1 MQDWGIANGYHD
13 VAGRWIDVPAETLA
27 AVRATMGAPP
37 DPEHSGDPGPPGT
50 SPGDD
55 PVVSFRPGQAPA
67 GVAAGGPWELH
78 TEDGAILTVESD
90 GDLPPDLPLG
100 YHRLRHVARGS
111 GVSPGGDRGSSAERL
126 LIVSPG
132 RCHLP
137 PDLRTWGWAAQLY
150 AARSR
155 ESWGIGDLADL
166 RRLAAWSRGLGAGLC
181 LLNPLHASV
190 PDYPRP
196 SPYYPS
202 SRCFRNPIYLR
213 IEDVPGAGPSLEI
226 PGADDRVFDL
236 AALAAEGRALNSDR
250 RIDRQA
256 VWKLK
261 KAALEHLWSRFSAAG
276 GDPAFDAFRAE
287 HGETLRHFATHCA
300 MTERFA
306 GPWPEWPEEY
316 RRPDSPAVDR
326 FATEHAERIG
336 YHSWLQWLTEA
347 QLARAGAEI
356 DLMQDLAVGVDP
368 GGADAWLWQD
378 TMALGMRVG
387 APPDEFNTRGQDWG
401 LPPFDPWRLR
411 MAGYDPWI
419 RTVRFGLRAAGGIR
433 VDHVMGLFR
442 LFWIPVGAAAAEG
455 AYVRYR
461 HREMLD
467 ILALESHRAGAY
479 IVGEDLGTVEDF
491 VREELAE
498 RGVLSYRLL
507 WFEPN
512 RPPEF
517 PRQALAAVTTHDLP
531 TIAGLWTG
539 ADLADQRAIGLEPNE
554 EGERGIR
561 RKLADWSGSPDGS
574 DPADVVVNTH
584 RLLAQA
590 PSMILT
596 ATLDDAAVVEER
608 PNVPGTTDERPNWSI
623 ALPAPLEELEES
635 PTPAAIAEALRRS

>member
-1 MQDWGIANGYHD
+1 MHDWGITAGYHD
-13 VAGRWIDVPAETLA
+13 INGRWIDVPPDTLA
-27 AVRATMGAPP
+27 AIRSAMGAPVDP
-37 DPEHSGDPGPPGT
+37 DDHGDAGPAGT

-55 PVVSFRPGQAPA
+55 PVVSFRPGEAPA

-78 TEDGAILTVESD
+78 TEDGAVIAVNSD
-90 GDLPPDLPLG
+90 ADVPPDLPLG
-100 YHRLRHVARGS
+100 YHRLLHV
-111 GVSPGGDRGSSAERL
+111 GDGRERL

-150 AARSR
+150 ATRSR
-155 ESWGIGDLADL
+155 ESWGIGDLGDL
-166 RRLAAWSRGLGAGLC
+166 RRLAAWSRRLGAGMT

-190 PDYPRP
+190 PDYPQP

-202 SRCFRNPIYLR
+202 SRCFRNPLYLR
-213 IEDVPGAGPSLEI
+213 IEDVPGAGAV
-226 PGADDRVFDL
+226 ADAGFDL
-236 AALAAEGRALNSDR
+236 GALAAEGRSLNSDR

-261 KAALEHLWSRFSAAG
+261 KTALEHLWSRFSASG

-287 HGETLRHFATHCA
+287 HGETLRDFATHCA
-300 MTERFA
+300 MTERFP
-306 GPWPEWPEEY
+306 GPWTEWPEEY
-316 RRPDSPAVDR
+316 RRPDAPAVDR
-326 FATEHAERIG
+326 FAAEHADRVG
-336 YHSWLQWLTEA
+336 YHAWLQWLTEA

-387 APPDEFNTRGQDWG
+387 APPDDFNTKGQDWG

-411 MAGYDPWI
+411 QAGYDPWI

-442 LFWIPVGAAAAEG
+442 LFWIPMGAKAAEG

-461 HREMLD
+461 HWEMLD

-498 RGVLSYRLL
+498 RGVMSYRLL
-507 WFEPN
+507 WFEPH

-517 PRQALAAVTTHDLP
+517 PGQALAAVTTHDLP
-531 TIAGLWTG
+531 TIPGMWTG
-539 ADLADQRAIGLEPNE
+539 ADLAEQHAIGLNPNE
-554 EGERGIR
+554 EGAQAIR
-561 RKLADWSGSPDGS
+561 RKLAEWSGSPD
-574 DPADVVVNTH
+574 DAAPADVVVNTH

-608 PNVPGTTDERPNWSI
+608 PNIPGTVDERPNWSI
-623 ALPAPLEELEES
+623 ALPVPLEELEES
-635 PTPAAIAEALRRS
+635 PTPTAIADALRRS

>member
-1 MQDWGIANGYHD
+1 MHDWGISEGYHD
-13 VAGRWIDVPAETLA
+13 YLGHWCEVPGETLA
-27 AVRATMGAPP
+27 AIREAMGAV
-37 DPEHSGDPGPPGT
+37 PGADGHEEDGFAPPGLA
-50 SPGDD
+50 PHEN
-55 PVVSFRPGQAPA
+55 PVVTFRPGEAPA
-67 GVAAGGPWELH
+67 DATVGGPWELH
-78 TEDGAILTVESD
+78 TEDGAVVDLED
-90 GDLPPDLPLG
+90 AGPLPPDLPLG
-100 YHRLRHVARGS
+100 YHRLVHRDDGRN
-111 GVSPGGDRGSSAERL
+111 RL
-126 LIVSPG
+126 LVASPG

-137 PDLRTWGWAAQLY
+137 SDLRTWGWAAQLY
-150 AARSR
+150 ATRST

-166 RRLAAWSRGLGAGLC
+166 RRLARWSARQGAGMC

-190 PDYPRP
+190 PDYPQP

-202 SRCFRNPIYLR
+202 SRCFRNPLYLR
-213 IEDVPGAGPSLEI
+213 VEEVPGSGE
-226 PGADDRVFDL
+226 GADGGFDL

-261 KAALEHLWSRFSAAG
+261 KTALEHLWARFSASG

-287 HGETLRHFATHCA
+287 HGETLKDFATHCA
-300 MTERFA
+300 LTERFP
-306 GPWPEWPEEY
+306 GPWTEWPAEY
-316 RRPDSPAVDR
+316 RRPDAPAVDR
-326 FATEHAERIG
+326 FAAEHADRVG

-387 APPDEFNTRGQDWG
+387 APPDEFNRKGQDWG

-411 MAGYDPWI
+411 MAGYDPL
-419 RTVRFGLRAAGGIR
+419 VRMLRAGLRAAGGIR

-442 LFWIPVGAAAAEG
+442 LFWIPMGTGPADG

-461 HREMLD
+461 HWEMLD

-491 VREELAE
+491 VRAELSE
-498 RGVLSYRLL
+498 RGVLSYRLV
-507 WFEPN
+507 WFEPH
-512 RPPEF
+512 RPPDF
-517 PRQALAAVTTHDLP
+517 PAQSLAAVTTHDLP
-531 TIAGLWTG
+531 TIAGMWTG
-539 ADLADQRAIGLEPNE
+539 ADLAEQHDLGLDPNE
-554 EGERGIR
+554 EGAQAIR
-561 RKLADWSGSPDGS
+561 DRLADWSGSPPDAGPS
-574 DPADVVVNTH
+574 EVVVNTY
-584 RLLAQA
+584 RLLAEA

-608 PNVPGTTDERPNWSI
+608 PNVPGTVEERPNWSI
-623 ALPAPLEELEES
+623 ALPVPLEDLEKS
-635 PTPAAIAEALRRS
+635 PTAAAVAEALRRG

>member
-1 MQDWGIANGYHD
+1 MHDWGISFGYHD
-13 VAGRWIDVPAETLA
+13 ITGRWRDVPPETLA
-27 AVRATMGAPP
+27 AVREAMGAPA
-37 DPEHSGDPGPPGT
+37 DPHDPADHGPPGT
-50 SPGDD
+50 SADAD
-55 PVVSFRPGQAPA
+55 PVVAFQPGQAPA
-67 GVAAGGPWELH
+67 GVTAGGPWELH
-78 TEDGAILTVESD
+78 TEDGAVMAVGSD

-100 YHRLRHVARGS
+100 YHRLRPVARGS
-111 GVSPGGDRGSSAERL
+111 EVSPGGDMGSSGERL

-150 AARSR
+150 ATRSR

-166 RRLAAWSRGLGAGLC
+166 RRLAVWSRRLGAGMC

-190 PDYPRP
+190 PDYPQP

-202 SRCFRNPIYLR
+202 SRCFRNPLYLR
-213 IEDVPGAGPSLEI
+213 VEEVPGAAEDAG
-226 PGADDRVFDL
+226 FDL
-236 AALAAEGRALNSDR
+236 ASLAAEGRALNRDR

-261 KAALEHLWSRFSAAG
+261 KTALEHLWSRFSASG

-287 HGETLRHFATHCA
+287 HGETLEDFATHCA
-300 MTERFA
+300 MTERFPGA
-306 GPWPEWPEEY
+306 WTGWPEEY

-326 FATEHAERIG
+326 FAAEHADRVG
-336 YHSWLQWLTEA
+336 YHAWLQWLTEA

-387 APPDEFNTRGQDWG
+387 APPDDFNAKGQDWG

-411 MAGYDPWI
+411 LAGYDPWI

-442 LFWIPVGAAAAEG
+442 LFWIPAGATAAAG
-455 AYVRYR
+455 AYVRYH

-467 ILALESHRAGAY
+467 ILALESHRAGAF

-491 VREELAE
+491 VRQELAE

-507 WFEPN
+507 WFEPH

-517 PRQALAAVTTHDLP
+517 PEQALAAVTTHDLP
-531 TIAGLWTG
+531 TIAGMWTG
-539 ADLADQRAIGLEPNE
+539 ADLADQQAIGLDPNE
-554 EGERGIR
+554 EGARAIR
-561 RKLADWSGSPDGS
+561 DKLADWSDSPD
-574 DPADVVVNTH
+574 DATPAEVVVNTY

-608 PNVPGTTDERPNWSI
+608 PNVPGTVEERPNWSI
-623 ALPAPLEELEES
+623 ALPVPLEELEES
-635 PTPAAIAEALRRS
+635 PTAAAVADALGRS